1 MQRKTKKSSKQYFYS
16 RKTDGEI
23 TVFRKGSPVYI
34 ARNWGDAHEYIK
46 TQLDRKSKGAMKR
59 YDYTNIARPE

>member
-23 TVFRKGSPVYI
+23 IVFRKGSPVYI
-34 ARNWGDAHEYIK
+34 AQNWGDAHDYIK
-46 TQLDRKSKGAMKR
+46 AQLDRKSS
-59 YDYTNIARPE
+59 

>member
-16 RKTDGEI
+16 RKVDNEV
-23 TVFRKGSPVYI
+23 TVFRKGQPVYI

-46 TQLDRKSKGAMKR
+46 AQLQRK
-59 YDYTNIARPE
+59 EQ